1 MIKNITFHSLFLI
14 ALVSLVY
21 LGSWQLHRLEWKTE
35 LLNSIKDGQNEDY
48 IEYPFDIKNNDF
60 SYKKSF
66 ISGKI
71 DQSKELHFFNIN
83 SYGQSGYNI
92 IVPLLTEGR
101 TVYVDLGWTNFTDI
115 NSKEFMFRSL
125 NGELDFKGILIYSKK
140 RRLFS
145 PKPDT
150 IKNNWYLMN
159 IKEMDQFTKLN
170 SEKYIFRVVEQEYY
184 LDLLNE
190 FTAINIPNNHLQYAI
205 TWFALAISIAAMYI
219 IYIYKNILKR

>member
-35 LLNSIKDGQNEDY
+35 LLNSIKDGQTEDY

-60 SYKKSF
+60 SYKKSS

-92 IVPLLTEGR
+92 IVPLLTKGR

-125 NGELDFKGILIYSKK
+125 TGELDFKGILIYSKE

-145 PKPDT
+145 PQPDT
-150 IKNNWYLMN
+150 IKNSWYLMN
-159 IKEMDQFTKLN
+159 IEEMDQFTKLN

-205 TWFALAISIAAMYI
+205 TWFVLAISIAAMYI

>member
-35 LLNSIKDGQNEDY
+35 LLNSIKDGQTEDY

-60 SYKKSF
+60 SYKKSSL
-66 ISGKI
+66 SGKI

-92 IVPLLTEGR
+92 IVPLLTKGR

-125 NGELDFKGILIYSKK
+125 TGELDFKGILIYSKE

-145 PKPDT
+145 PQPDT
-150 IKNNWYLMN
+150 IKNSWYLMN
-159 IKEMDQFTKLN
+159 IEEMDQFTKLN

-205 TWFALAISIAAMYI
+205 TWFVLAISIAAMYI

>member
-1 MIKNITFHSLFLI
+1 MIKNITFNSLFLI

-35 LLNSIKDGQNEDY
+35 LLNSIKDGQTEDY

-60 SYKKSF
+60 SYKKSSL
-66 ISGKI
+66 SGKI
-71 DQSKELHFFNIN
+71 EQSKELHFFNIN

-92 IVPLLTEGR
+92 IVPLLTEGM
-101 TVYVDLGWTNFTDI
+101 TVYIDLGWTNFKDI

-150 IKNNWYLMN
+150 IKNSWYLMN

>member
-1 MIKNITFHSLFLI
+1 M
-14 ALVSLVY
+14 
-21 LGSWQLHRLEWKTE
+21 
-35 LLNSIKDGQNEDY
+35 
-48 IEYPFDIKNNDF
+48 
-60 SYKKSF
+60 
-66 ISGKI
+66 
-71 DQSKELHFFNIN
+71 
-83 SYGQSGYNI
+83 
-92 IVPLLTEGR
+92 PLLTKGR
-101 TVYVDLGWTNFTDI
+101 TVYIDLGWTNFTDI

-125 NGELDFKGILIYSKK
+125 NGELDFKGILIYSKE

-145 PKPDT
+145 PKPDI
-150 IKNNWYLMN
+150 IKNNWYLLN

>member
-35 LLNSIKDGQNEDY
+35 LLNSIKDGQTEDY

-60 SYKKSF
+60 SYKKSSL
-66 ISGKI
+66 SGKI

-92 IVPLLTEGR
+92 IVPLLTKGR

-125 NGELDFKGILIYSKK
+125 TGELDFKGILIYSKE

-145 PKPDT
+145 PQPDT
-150 IKNNWYLMN
+150 IKNSWYLMN
-159 IKEMDQFTKLN
+159 IEEMDQFTKLN

>member
-35 LLNSIKDGQNEDY
+35 LLNSIKDGQTEDY
-48 IEYPFDIKNNDF
+48 IEYQFDIKNNDF
-60 SYKKSF
+60 SYKKSS

-101 TVYVDLGWTNFTDI
+101 TVYIDLGWTNFKDI

-125 NGELDFKGILIYSKK
+125 NGELDFKGILIYSKE

-145 PKPDT
+145 PQPDT
-150 IKNNWYLMN
+150 IKNSWYLMN
-159 IKEMDQFTKLN
+159 IEEMDQFTKLN

-184 LDLLNE
+184 SDLLNE

>member
-35 LLNSIKDGQNEDY
+35 LLNSIKDGQTEGY
-48 IEYPFDIKNNDF
+48 IEYPYDIKNNDI

-92 IVPLLTEGR
+92 IVPLLTKGR

-150 IKNNWYLMN
+150 IKNSWYLMN
-159 IKEMDQFTKLN
+159 IEEMDQFTKLN

>member
-1 MIKNITFHSLFLI
+1 LIKNITFHSLFLV

-35 LLNSIKDGQNEDY
+35 LLNSIKDGQTEDY

-60 SYKKSF
+60 SYKKSS

-92 IVPLLTEGR
+92 IVPLLTKGR
-101 TVYVDLGWTNFTDI
+101 TVYIDLGWTNFTDI

-125 NGELDFKGILIYSKK
+125 TGELDFKGILIYSKE

>member
-35 LLNSIKDGQNEDY
+35 LLNSIKDGQTEGY
-48 IEYPFDIKNNDF
+48 IEYPYDINNNDF

-101 TVYVDLGWTNFTDI
+101 TVYIDLGWTNFKDI

-150 IKNNWYLMN
+150 IKNSWYLMN

>member
-1 MIKNITFHSLFLI
+1 MIKNITFHSLFLV

-35 LLNSIKDGQNEDY
+35 LLNSIKDGQTEDY

-60 SYKKSF
+60 SYKKSS

-92 IVPLLTEGR
+92 IVPLLTKGR
-101 TVYVDLGWTNFTDI
+101 TVYIDLGWTNFTDI

-125 NGELDFKGILIYSKK
+125 NGELDFKGILIYSKE

-150 IKNNWYLMN
+150 IKKYWYLMN

>member
-21 LGSWQLHRLEWKTE
+21 LGSWQLHRLKWKTE
-35 LLNSIKDGQNEDY
+35 LLNSIKDGQTEDY

-60 SYKKSF
+60 SYKKSS

-92 IVPLLTEGR
+92 IVPLLTKGR
-101 TVYVDLGWTNFTDI
+101 TVYIDLGWTNFTDI

-125 NGELDFKGILIYSKK
+125 NGELDFKGILIYSKE

>member
-1 MIKNITFHSLFLI
+1 MIKNLTFHSLIL
-14 ALVSLVY
+14 LVLASLLY
-21 LGSWQLHRLEWKTE
+21 LGYWQLLRLEWKTE
-35 LLNSIKDGQNEDY
+35 LLSTIKDGQAEDH
-48 IEYPFDIKNNDF
+48 IEYPFGVKDNKF

-66 ISGKI
+66 LSGKI
-71 DQSKELHFFNIN
+71 DQSKELYFFNIN

-92 IVPLLTEGR
+92 IVPLLTDGR

-125 NGELDFKGILIYSKK
+125 TGELDFKGILIYSKE

-145 PKPDT
+145 PQPDT
-150 IKNNWYLMN
+150 IKNSWYLMN
-159 IKEMDQFTKLN
+159 IEEMDQFTKLK

-184 LDLLNE
+184 SDLLNE

>member
-35 LLNSIKDGQNEDY
+35 LLNSIKDGQTEGY
-48 IEYPFDIKNNDF
+48 IEYPYDIKNNDF

-101 TVYVDLGWTNFTDI
+101 TAYVDLGWTNFTDI

-125 NGELDFKGILIYSKK
+125 TGELDFKGILIYSKE

-145 PKPDT
+145 PQPDT
-150 IKNNWYLMN
+150 IKNSWYLMN
-159 IKEMDQFTKLN
+159 IEEMDQFTKLN

>member
-35 LLNSIKDGQNEDY
+35 LLNSIKDGQTEDY

-60 SYKKSF
+60 SYKKSS

-92 IVPLLTEGR
+92 IVPLLTKGR
-101 TVYVDLGWTNFTDI
+101 TVYIDLGWTNFTDI

-125 NGELDFKGILIYSKK
+125 NGELDFKGILIYSKE

>member
-1 MIKNITFHSLFLI
+1 
-14 ALVSLVY
+14 VY

-35 LLNSIKDGQNEDY
+35 LLNSIKDGQTEGY
-48 IEYPFDIKNNDF
+48 IEYPYDIKNNDF

-101 TVYVDLGWTNFTDI
+101 TVYIDLGWTNFKDI

-150 IKNNWYLMN
+150 IKNSWYLMN

>member
-35 LLNSIKDGQNEDY
+35 LLNSIKDGQTEDY

-60 SYKKSF
+60 SYKKSS

-92 IVPLLTEGR
+92 IVPLLTKGR
-101 TVYVDLGWTNFTDI
+101 TVYIDLGWTNFTDI

-125 NGELDFKGILIYSKK
+125 TGELDFKGILIYSKE

-145 PKPDT
+145 PKPDI

>member
-35 LLNSIKDGQNEDY
+35 LLNSIKDGQTEGY
-48 IEYPFDIKNNDF
+48 IEYPYDIKNNDF

-101 TVYVDLGWTNFTDI
+101 TVYIDLGWTNFKDI
-115 NSKEFMFRSL
+115 NSKEFIFRSL

-150 IKNNWYLMN
+150 IKNSWYLMN

>member
-35 LLNSIKDGQNEDY
+35 LLNSIKDGQTEGY
-48 IEYPFDIKNNDF
+48 IEYPYDIKNNDF

-101 TVYVDLGWTNFTDI
+101 TVYIDLGWTNFKDI

-150 IKNNWYLMN
+150 IKNSWYLMN
-159 IKEMDQFTKLN
+159 IEEMDQFTKLN

>member
-35 LLNSIKDGQNEDY
+35 LLNSIKDGQTEGY
-48 IEYPFDIKNNDF
+48 IEYPYDIKNNDF

-92 IVPLLTEGR
+92 IVPLLTKGR
-101 TVYVDLGWTNFTDI
+101 TVYIDLGWTNFTDI

-150 IKNNWYLMN
+150 IKNSWYLMN

>member
-35 LLNSIKDGQNEDY
+35 LLNSIKDGQTEGY
-48 IEYPFDIKNNDF
+48 IEYPYDIKNNDF

-92 IVPLLTEGR
+92 IVPLLTDGR
-101 TVYVDLGWTNFTDI
+101 SVYVDLGWTNFTDI

-125 NGELDFKGILIYSKK
+125 TGELDFKGILIYSKK

-150 IKNNWYLMN
+150 IKNSWYLMN

>member
-35 LLNSIKDGQNEDY
+35 LLNSIKDGQTEDY

-60 SYKKSF
+60 SYKKSS

-92 IVPLLTEGR
+92 IVPLLTKGR
-101 TVYVDLGWTNFTDI
+101 TVYIDLGWTNFTDI

-150 IKNNWYLMN
+150 IKNSWYLMN

>member
-1 MIKNITFHSLFLI
+1 LIKNITFHSLFLV

-35 LLNSIKDGQNEDY
+35 LLNSIKDGQTEDY

-60 SYKKSF
+60 SYKKSS

-83 SYGQSGYNI
+83 SYGQPGYNI
-92 IVPLLTEGR
+92 IVPLLTKGR
-101 TVYVDLGWTNFTDI
+101 TVYIDLGWTNFKDI

-125 NGELDFKGILIYSKK
+125 NGELDFKGILIYSKE

>member
-35 LLNSIKDGQNEDY
+35 LLNSIKDGQTEDY

-60 SYKKSF
+60 SYKKSS

-92 IVPLLTEGR
+92 IVPLLTKGR
-101 TVYVDLGWTNFTDI
+101 TVYIDLGWTNFTDI

>member
-35 LLNSIKDGQNEDY
+35 LLNSIKDGQTEDY
-48 IEYPFDIKNNDF
+48 IEYAFDLMTNDF
-60 SYKKSF
+60 SYKKSS

-125 NGELDFKGILIYSKK
+125 TGELDFKGILIYSKE

-145 PKPDT
+145 PQPDT
-150 IKNNWYLMN
+150 IKNSWYLMN
-159 IKEMDQFTKLN
+159 IEEMDRFTKLN

>member
-1 MIKNITFHSLFLI
+1 MIKNITFHSLFLV

-35 LLNSIKDGQNEDY
+35 LLNSIKDGQTEDY

-60 SYKKSF
+60 SYKKSS

-71 DQSKELHFFNIN
+71 DHSKELHFFNIN

-92 IVPLLTEGR
+92 IVPLLTKGR
-101 TVYVDLGWTNFTDI
+101 TVYIDLGWTNFTDI

-125 NGELDFKGILIYSKK
+125 NGELDFKGILIYSKE

>member
-1 MIKNITFHSLFLI
+1 
-14 ALVSLVY
+14 VY

-35 LLNSIKDGQNEDY
+35 LLNSIKDGQTEDY

-60 SYKKSF
+60 SYKKSS

-92 IVPLLTEGR
+92 IVPLLTKGR
-101 TVYVDLGWTNFTDI
+101 TVYIDLGWTNFTDI

-125 NGELDFKGILIYSKK
+125 NGELDFKGILIYSKE

>member
-35 LLNSIKDGQNEDY
+35 LLNSIKDGQTEGY
-48 IEYPFDIKNNDF
+48 IEYPYDIKNNDF
-60 SYKKSF
+60 SYKKSSL
-66 ISGKI
+66 SGKI

-101 TVYVDLGWTNFTDI
+101 TVYIDLGWTNFKDI

-150 IKNNWYLMN
+150 IKNSWYLMN
-159 IKEMDQFTKLN
+159 IEEMDQFTKLN

>member
-35 LLNSIKDGQNEDY
+35 LLNSIKDGQTEDY

-60 SYKKSF
+60 SYKKSS

-92 IVPLLTEGR
+92 IVPLLTKGR
-101 TVYVDLGWTNFTDI
+101 TVYIDLGWTNFTDI

-125 NGELDFKGILIYSKK
+125 NGELDFKGILIYSKE

-145 PKPDT
+145 PKPDI

>member
-21 LGSWQLHRLEWKTE
+21 FGSWQLHRLKWKTE
-35 LLNSIKDGQNEDY
+35 LLNSIKDGQTEDY
-48 IEYPFDIKNNDF
+48 IEHPFDIKNNDF
-60 SYKKSF
+60 SYKKSS
-66 ISGKI
+66 ISVKI

-92 IVPLLTEGR
+92 IVPLLTKGR
-101 TVYVDLGWTNFTDI
+101 TVYIDLGWTNFKDI

-150 IKNNWYLMN
+150 IKNSWYLMN

>member
-35 LLNSIKDGQNEDY
+35 LLNSIKDGQTEDY

-60 SYKKSF
+60 SYKKSSL
-66 ISGKI
+66 SGKI
-71 DQSKELHFFNIN
+71 EQSKELHFFNIN

-92 IVPLLTEGR
+92 IVPLLTDGR

-125 NGELDFKGILIYSKK
+125 TGELDFKGILIYSKE

-145 PKPDT
+145 PQPDT
-150 IKNNWYLMN
+150 IKNSWYLMN
-159 IKEMDQFTKLN
+159 IEEMDQFTKLN

-184 LDLLNE
+184 SDLLNE

>member
-1 MIKNITFHSLFLI
+1 M
-14 ALVSLVY
+14 Y

-35 LLNSIKDGQNEDY
+35 LLNSIKDGQTEDY

-60 SYKKSF
+60 SYKKSS

-92 IVPLLTEGR
+92 IVPLLTKGR
-101 TVYVDLGWTNFTDI
+101 TVYIDLGWTNFTDI

-125 NGELDFKGILIYSKK
+125 NGELDFKGILIYSKE

>member
-1 MIKNITFHSLFLI
+1 MIKNITFHSLFLV

-35 LLNSIKDGQNEDY
+35 LLNSIKDGQTEDY

-60 SYKKSF
+60 SYKKSS

-92 IVPLLTEGR
+92 IVPLLTKGR
-101 TVYVDLGWTNFTDI
+101 TVYIDLGWTNFTDI

-125 NGELDFKGILIYSKK
+125 NGELDFKGILIYSKE

>member
-1 MIKNITFHSLFLI
+1 LIKNITFHSLFLV

-35 LLNSIKDGQNEDY
+35 LLNSIKDGQTEDY

-60 SYKKSF
+60 SYKKSS

-92 IVPLLTEGR
+92 IVPLLTKGR
-101 TVYVDLGWTNFTDI
+101 TVYIDLGWTNFTDI

-125 NGELDFKGILIYSKK
+125 NGELDFKGILIYSKE